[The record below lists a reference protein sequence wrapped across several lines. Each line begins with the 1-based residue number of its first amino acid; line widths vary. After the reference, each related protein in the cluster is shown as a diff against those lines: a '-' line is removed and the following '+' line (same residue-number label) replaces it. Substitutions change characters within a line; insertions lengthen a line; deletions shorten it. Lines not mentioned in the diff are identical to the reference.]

1 MRLPKD
7 LLTGLY
13 KKPNIYLCET
23 DKDRICQLE
32 VIDLKASLKFNS
44 LSELTFEVPSVYNNI
59 VTGKTNVNPF
69 YDKIEALRLI
79 EVENFGYFELQGS
92 EIVSDGIKE
101 SKSCEAYSLEYVL
114 SQKYL
119 DHFYVNTGEVDSL
132 EVLNA
137 RDASHIVP
145 IVLYDPSNPH
155 ISLLHLILEKV
166 YGWKIGHVDRQLYT
180 LSRQFEIDR
189 ESVYDF
195 LMGEVCE
202 KFNCYVVFNTYNNTI
217 NLYAESPTAKFIGDG
232 KTNTFQIGSQYADE
246 PLFSTVETVSVDGY
260 KTTRWSYVINDNIG
274 ILYLEETPSENA
286 MIEVVGVDSTWET
299 DVLISFENLS
309 QEVNVSYDAD
319 AIKTVLTVTYGDDY
333 DIREANLGLP
343 YLTDIS
349 YYYNVDWMG
358 QDLYDAYTKYLQ
370 KSNDSQAEYTSNSK
384 EILKINDKIAYEENR
399 LSLSYTRVTG
409 IDKTTVGTYYI
420 RNENLDGSYYYT
432 EVSLPSE
439 YNVNENYYSNVSVN
453 LNTDKVDNLY
463 AALKN
468 YFYGYYN
475 KNSEKINDAILELN
489 DLSDSFSF
497 MSTYGMSYL
506 INGLRNANSDGVVD
520 GIVTNF
526 LREMWKEIGRTPLNS
541 LYLQQYKTIQEVN
554 IKSGWSHKSSDNYG
568 YYYPVVLFINSIE
581 AEIAK
586 RNEIIGS
593 YEEEKK
599 VFQLANQKISNNLLM
614 VNNFTEKQLIRLN
627 AFLREDELHIEDIVQ
642 TSLDNLSS
650 SFKLK
655 QDAMESGRIELKK
668 LCQPQLQFSM
678 NMANIY
684 ALQEFEPI
692 INKFQLGNMIKIKL
706 KDMKFEKIQLTGD
719 GATKEFNVPVSYD
732 EAKNISFSNFV
743 YIDYKY
749 NSQTGKL
756 IFTKAPESGV
766 KIDLILVKYYIK
778 QSRLLQVDINFE
790 DFSDFSVEFGEL
802 TSLRTQSDIHADL
815 LSKAISAGKSVAT
828 NSSYWT
834 KGSDKATQTDLKI
847 QQGLLDATTQI
858 KATNGEQ
865 GIIIDKYGIK
875 LQKIDPETGDI
886 DPHQTWMT
894 NNMILMSDDGF
905 KTSRSALGEILV
917 DGEKY
922 YGLIAE
928 MVLSGYIEGSRI
940 VGGTIQI
947 GETSPG
953 SGEYAFEVHDDGS
966 VTMGGGSKIGNYTVT
981 DIENA
986 VESIE
991 DINVPVASGI
1001 APSDPKNGQL
1011 WIDTSRSPYVIRS
1024 CKIANGVVE
1033 WVDTGK
1039 EFESVIHTSKPS
1051 SYSKDDIWVLNDG
1064 EYCSYIQ
1071 DNITYNYG
1079 PGSTLRSSVD
1089 SETFVSSHWSEI
1101 KSELTDMRD
1110 NVSQYFEFNQDNG
1123 LKIGQKDQKFYVT
1136 LESTKMS
1143 FWDNSNSSK
1152 PNQEVVSIGNQSAK
1166 IRHLTVEPETSFTCH
1181 SDATFNDTMTIH
1193 NTTTN
1198 SGFAWKIEANGSL
1211 SLVVV

>member
-370 KSNDSQAEYTSNSK
+370 QSNDSQAEYTSNSK

-627 AFLREDELHIEDIVQ
+627 AFLREDELHIEDIV
-642 TSLDNLSS
+642 D
-650 SFKLK
+650 
-655 QDAMESGRIELKK
+655 R
-668 LCQPQLQFSM
+668 
-678 NMANIY
+678 
-684 ALQEFEPI
+684 
-692 INKFQLGNMIKIKL
+692 
-706 KDMKFEKIQLTGD
+706 
-719 GATKEFNVPVSYD
+719 
-732 EAKNISFSNFV
+732 
-743 YIDYKY
+743 
-749 NSQTGKL
+749 
-756 IFTKAPESGV
+756 
-766 KIDLILVKYYIK
+766 
-778 QSRLLQVDINFE
+778 
-790 DFSDFSVEFGEL
+790 
-802 TSLRTQSDIHADL
+802 
-815 LSKAISAGKSVAT
+815 KSV
-828 NSSYWT
+828 
-834 KGSDKATQTDLKI
+834 
-847 QQGLLDATTQI
+847 
-858 KATNGEQ
+858 
-865 GIIIDKYGIK
+865 
-875 LQKIDPETGDI
+875 
-886 DPHQTWMT
+886 
-894 NNMILMSDDGF
+894 
-905 KTSRSALGEILV
+905 V
-917 DGEKY
+917 
-922 YGLIAE
+922 
-928 MVLSGYIEGSRI
+928 
-940 VGGTIQI
+940 
-947 GETSPG
+947 
-953 SGEYAFEVHDDGS
+953 
-966 VTMGGGSKIGNYTVT
+966 
-981 DIENA
+981 
-986 VESIE
+986 
-991 DINVPVASGI
+991 
-1001 APSDPKNGQL
+1001 
-1011 WIDTSRSPYVIRS
+1011 
-1024 CKIANGVVE
+1024 
-1033 WVDTGK
+1033 
-1039 EFESVIHTSKPS
+1039 
-1051 SYSKDDIWVLNDG
+1051 
-1064 EYCSYIQ
+1064 
-1071 DNITYNYG
+1071 
-1079 PGSTLRSSVD
+1079 
-1089 SETFVSSHWSEI
+1089 
-1101 KSELTDMRD
+1101 
-1110 NVSQYFEFNQDNG
+1110 
-1123 LKIGQKDQKFYVT
+1123 
-1136 LESTKMS
+1136 
-1143 FWDNSNSSK
+1143 
-1152 PNQEVVSIGNQSAK
+1152 
-1166 IRHLTVEPETSFTCH
+1166 
-1181 SDATFNDTMTIH
+1181 
-1193 NTTTN
+1193 
-1198 SGFAWKIEANGSL
+1198 
-1211 SLVVV
+1211 

>member
-370 KSNDSQAEYTSNSK
+370 QSNDSQAEYTSNSK

-627 AFLREDELHIEDIVQ
+627 AFLREDELHIEDIRCHR
-642 TSLDNLSS
+642 TR
-650 SFKLK
+650 
-655 QDAMESGRIELKK
+655 ES
-668 LCQPQLQFSM
+668 
-678 NMANIY
+678 
-684 ALQEFEPI
+684 
-692 INKFQLGNMIKIKL
+692 
-706 KDMKFEKIQLTGD
+706 
-719 GATKEFNVPVSYD
+719 
-732 EAKNISFSNFV
+732 
-743 YIDYKY
+743 
-749 NSQTGKL
+749 
-756 IFTKAPESGV
+756 
-766 KIDLILVKYYIK
+766 
-778 QSRLLQVDINFE
+778 
-790 DFSDFSVEFGEL
+790 
-802 TSLRTQSDIHADL
+802 
-815 LSKAISAGKSVAT
+815 
-828 NSSYWT
+828 
-834 KGSDKATQTDLKI
+834 
-847 QQGLLDATTQI
+847 
-858 KATNGEQ
+858 
-865 GIIIDKYGIK
+865 
-875 LQKIDPETGDI
+875 
-886 DPHQTWMT
+886 
-894 NNMILMSDDGF
+894 
-905 KTSRSALGEILV
+905 
-917 DGEKY
+917 
-922 YGLIAE
+922 
-928 MVLSGYIEGSRI
+928 
-940 VGGTIQI
+940 
-947 GETSPG
+947 
-953 SGEYAFEVHDDGS
+953 
-966 VTMGGGSKIGNYTVT
+966 
-981 DIENA
+981 
-986 VESIE
+986 
-991 DINVPVASGI
+991 
-1001 APSDPKNGQL
+1001 
-1011 WIDTSRSPYVIRS
+1011 
-1024 CKIANGVVE
+1024 
-1033 WVDTGK
+1033 
-1039 EFESVIHTSKPS
+1039 
-1051 SYSKDDIWVLNDG
+1051 
-1064 EYCSYIQ
+1064 
-1071 DNITYNYG
+1071 
-1079 PGSTLRSSVD
+1079 
-1089 SETFVSSHWSEI
+1089 
-1101 KSELTDMRD
+1101 
-1110 NVSQYFEFNQDNG
+1110 
-1123 LKIGQKDQKFYVT
+1123 
-1136 LESTKMS
+1136 
-1143 FWDNSNSSK
+1143 
-1152 PNQEVVSIGNQSAK
+1152 
-1166 IRHLTVEPETSFTCH
+1166 
-1181 SDATFNDTMTIH
+1181 
-1193 NTTTN
+1193 
-1198 SGFAWKIEANGSL
+1198 
-1211 SLVVV
+1211 